1 MQNSEFPSSKPV
13 ADSQTAAVID
23 VATLLDQGDAR
34 FVRLAYQ
41 ALLGRK
47 VDDNGLANYLAQ
59 LRSGAD
65 KAGILVEIASSLEGR
80 RSQIQVPGLD
90 ELITASRQHKPSRLN
105 RFLQRLAKPLHTPTE
120 SLERGWR
127 IVDNHLH
134 RLEAHLVGQAAEIS
148 ALRSD
153 LQSMRSRIESSAQV
167 TSVAHAAAQAAASVS
182 GPAAG
187 PADPMRRL
195 VPPRAQQLLSSLRR
209 TRALRLRV
217 EQQ

>member
-1 MQNSEFPSSKPV
+1 LQRTEFPSGQPV
-13 ADSQTAAVID
+13 PDRLASPAVNLTA
-23 VATLLDQGDAR
+23 LLEQGDVQ

-41 ALLGRK
+41 VLLGRQ
-47 VDDNGLANYLAQ
+47 VDDDGLTNYLAQ

-65 KAGILVEIASSLEGR
+65 KCSVLIEIASSLEGR
-80 RSQIQVPGLD
+80 RLQIQVPGLD
-90 ELITASRQHKPSRLN
+90 KLLAAPRPRRSSSLV

-134 RLEAHLVGQAAEIS
+134 RLEAKLADQAAEIS

-153 LQSMRSRIESSAQV
+153 LNSMRAQV
-167 TSVAHAAAQAAASVS
+167 ESAATSAVLAPATGLASAPLGVTV
-182 GPAAG
+182 G
-187 PADPMRRL
+187 RL
-195 VPPRAQQLLSSLRR
+195 VPPRARQLLDDLRR

-217 EQQ
+217 EQW